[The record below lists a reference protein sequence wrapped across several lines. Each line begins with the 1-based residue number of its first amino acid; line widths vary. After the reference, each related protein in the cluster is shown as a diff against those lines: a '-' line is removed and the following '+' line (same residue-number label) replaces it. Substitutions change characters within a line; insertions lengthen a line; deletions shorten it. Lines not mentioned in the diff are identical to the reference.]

1 MNRLLPYPLMW
12 LALFAMWLILN
23 VSIAPGH
30 LLLGAVIA
38 TLACL
43 AVHRLEPPKSHI
55 RRVGVVLELIAYVL
69 HDILRS
75 NIAVIGLTLSGR
87 QPRSRFVNVP
97 LELKDPNGLAI
108 LSVIVTATP
117 GSAWVHYDSMGS
129 RVIIHVLDTDDEAAW
144 NATLK
149 RTYEKRLMEI
159 FG

>member
-87 QPRSRFVNVP
+87 QPRSRF
-97 LELKDPNGLAI
+97 PNGLAI